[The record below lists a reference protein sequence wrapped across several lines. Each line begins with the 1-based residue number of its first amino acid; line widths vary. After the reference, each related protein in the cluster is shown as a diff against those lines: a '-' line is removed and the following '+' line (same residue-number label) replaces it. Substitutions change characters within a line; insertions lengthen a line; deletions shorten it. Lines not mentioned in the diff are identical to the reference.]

1 MFQPSP
7 ADSLLLVRLKPQ
19 VGGAVQPGIPT
30 HRALEVP
37 VVVGPSQQAV
47 QATRHQRHRRK
58 VRTEV
63 KGNVLVG
70 RRMPQAVVVA
80 QAVPARA
87 SRLPI
92 SRAPEE
98 WARHQASQDPASLM
112 EAEVAVESTET
123 TPVKLLSRALVVSE
137 VEGQETVSKP
147 HRVQPRRRPVRALGV
162 TAPMDLEVEAVDP
175 GGHALTTPRQQS
187 VRQVAMVV
195 TVLSLS
201 ATRTI
206 RVRRRLCPAK
216 QQHRIR

>member
-1 MFQPSP
+1 M
-7 ADSLLLVRLKPQ
+7 
-19 VGGAVQPGIPT
+19 QPGIPT

-63 KGNVLVG
+63 QGKLLVG
-70 RRMPQAVVVA
+70 RRMPRAAVVA

-98 WARHQASQDPASLM
+98 WARHRASQDPASLM

-137 VEGQETVSKP
+137 VEGQETVSRP

-175 GGHALTTPRQQS
+175 GGHTLTTHRQQS
-187 VRQVAMVV
+187 VRQAAMAAMVLSSFGISR
-195 TVLSLS
+195 TGCRSRLMVLSS
-201 ATRTI
+201 RVATPT
-206 RVRRRLCPAK
+206 RRPR
-216 QQHRIR
+216 HRGIPRHRRCR